1 MQLRDVNYYSDV
13 LISIDIYAQ
22 RHSKRALGWGRG
34 RTKCI
39 LIYHLS
45 PHSIIKGW
53 PSQVGGP
60 YTWWGGEGGASAP
73 MPHPMPYP
81 SPLQYIK
88 QHTCHGLLRWALLY
102 PALPSASY
110 ITLSQM
116 DSTSQSKPEGH
127 EGNNHIHYA
136 LSTDIGL
143 ISNYTHLVLMV
154 DVCTP
159 IHQQLHTFVTPT

>member
-1 MQLRDVNYYSDV
+1 MQLCDVNYYSDV

-22 RHSKRALGWGRG
+22 SHSKRALGWGRG

-45 PHSIIKGW
+45 PHSIIKGG
-53 PSQVGGP
+53 PSQVGGS

-73 MPHPMPYP
+73 MLHPMPHP

-102 PALPSASY
+102 PALTSASY
-110 ITLSQM
+110 IHVTL
-116 DSTSQSKPEGH
+116 PVIWGH
-127 EGNNHIHYA
+127 EGNDHIHYA
-136 LSTDIGL
+136 LSTSGMCQQQ
-143 ISNYTHLVLMV
+143 TLV
-154 DVCTP
+154 
-159 IHQQLHTFVTPT
+159 